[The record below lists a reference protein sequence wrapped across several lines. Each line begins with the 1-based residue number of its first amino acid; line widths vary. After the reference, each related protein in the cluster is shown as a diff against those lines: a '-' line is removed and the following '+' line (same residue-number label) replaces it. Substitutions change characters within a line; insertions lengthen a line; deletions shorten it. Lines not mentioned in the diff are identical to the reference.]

1 MINKLIKFF
10 ENKNI
15 LILGYGRE
23 GKSTYNFLRKHFPTM
38 PLAIA
43 DLNEELASDSV
54 LKEDKNLKFILGKT
68 YLDKLNDYDIIMK
81 APGVSLKGVDVE
93 KFRDKIE

>member
-38 PLAIA
+38 PLTIA
-43 DLNEELASDSV
+43 DLNEDLASDSV
-54 LKEDKNLKFILGKT
+54 LKEDQNLKFI
-68 YLDKLNDYDIIMK
+68 
-81 APGVSLKGVDVE
+81 
-93 KFRDKIE
+93 